1 MLTSTVVLDDFD
13 LSLRT
18 SGLINLIFAKALALD
33 QVLVSQLRSWLR
45 QAETKIWSRPPDED
59 MVAQRTR
66 TEYVNEIFVG
76 IKAHGQKLSQ
86 SKRVACGTR
95 G

>member
-18 SGLINLIFAKALALD
+18 SGLINLIFAKVLALD

-45 QAETKIWSRPPDED
+45 KLKLKFGLVRL
-59 MVAQRTR
+59 TR
-66 TEYVNEIFVG
+66 TWWRSAPERN
-76 IKAHGQKLSQ
+76 
-86 SKRVACGTR
+86 T
-95 G
+95 

>member
-18 SGLINLIFAKALALD
+18 SGLINLIFAKALGIGVPAAELAP
-33 QVLVSQLRSWLR
+33 R
-45 QAETKIWSRPPDED
+45 AETKIWSRPPDED

>member
-13 LSLRT
+13 LGLRT

-45 QAETKIWSRPPDED
+45 KLKLKFGL
-59 MVAQRTR
+59 VHLTR
-66 TEYVNEIFVG
+66 TWWRSAPERN
-76 IKAHGQKLSQ
+76 
-86 SKRVACGTR
+86 T
-95 G
+95 

>member
-45 QAETKIWSRPPDED
+45 ELKLKFGFAHL
-59 MVAQRTR
+59 TR
-66 TEYVNEIFVG
+66 TWWRSAPERN
-76 IKAHGQKLSQ
+76 
-86 SKRVACGTR
+86 T
-95 G
+95 